1 MEKIVQNIL
10 RIQISTE
17 LLTSIKG
24 MKERRDYRQIH

>member
-17 LLTSIKG
+17 LSTSIKG
-24 MKERRDYRQIH
+24 MKERRDYRQIP